1 MLKPCGD
8 SRGKFS
14 KTWCKVCVK
23 ARGVFLFSFSP
34 AASFSF
40 FPFPSSPPSVPLSS
54 FACRLSDC
62 LAQLL
67 RTQLIYHCLSLAQF
81 LNVNWLKRPGFIFM
95 PLVLLLR
102 PSCMDWHLRMVA
114 LPRAMGSGSAPSP
127 VLFTVVPSMLTP
139 VTKSGR
145 SHTGAAR
152 VLTGLTLGGWTTK
165 NTGPARAHSAIW
177 KSSGQLQVSRLLLPR
192 LGR

>member
-1 MLKPCGD
+1 
-8 SRGKFS
+8 
-14 KTWCKVCVK
+14 
-23 ARGVFLFSFSP
+23 
-34 AASFSF
+34 
-40 FPFPSSPPSVPLSS
+40 
-54 FACRLSDC
+54 
-62 LAQLL
+62 
-67 RTQLIYHCLSLAQF
+67 
-81 LNVNWLKRPGFIFM
+81 
-95 PLVLLLR
+95 
-102 PSCMDWHLRMVA
+102 MVA

-139 VTKSGR
+139 VTKSVR